1 MWNYLPGGYQH
12 GGFRV
17 QVRDLDENPAVAL
30 KLVAAGGLQA
40 AVEPLSQ
47 VGALPDHELGEPPD
61 PGAAAQGRLHDDAS
75 ALTLRKPSELS

>member
-17 QVRDLDENPAVAL
+17 QVRDLDEYPAVAL